1 MTEYFKQ
8 KNIKV
13 EIADEKAHMANIKE
27 LDLSNS
33 QGLSEDSRD
42 GVNSLSILTN
52 FKQNLYLFKG
62 LNGLEKKRRLNGG

>member
-42 GVNSLSILTN
+42 GVNYYTILI
-52 FKQNLYLFKG
+52 NLQLKLKLFQDKIV
-62 LNGLEKKRRLNGG
+62 

>member
-42 GVNSLSILTN
+42 GVNYYTILI
-52 FKQNLYLFKG
+52 NLQTKLKLF
-62 LNGLEKKRRLNGG
+62 

>member
-42 GVNSLSILTN
+42 GVNYYTILI
-52 FKQNLYLFKG
+52 NLQTKLKLFQDKIV
-62 LNGLEKKRRLNGG
+62 

>member
-42 GVNSLSILTN
+42 GVNYYTILI
-52 FKQNLYLFKG
+52 NLQLKLKLF
-62 LNGLEKKRRLNGG
+62 

>member
-13 EIADEKAHMANIKE
+13 EIADEKAHMANIKD

-42 GVNSLSILTN
+42 GVNPLILIE
-52 FKQNLYLFKG
+52 LFKG
-62 LNGLEKKRRLNGG
+62 KNSIKETRWINGG